1 MRPLDGIKIVDLTRA
16 VSGPFCTMALS
27 DMGADIVKIEPPE
40 GDESRTW
47 GPHVNGES
55 AFYMSI
61 NRGKKSMALNLK
73 EKQAQDI
80 VKKLVEDADVII
92 ENYRPGVMDR
102 LNLGYEVIKEINP
115 KIIYASISG
124 FGQTG
129 PFKGK
134 PAYDMIVQSM
144 GGIVSITGTEAGE
157 PVRVG
162 PSISD
167 LLSGLYAAYSIVTAV
182 YARTKTG
189 RGQRIDISM
198 LDCIVSFL
206 ENAIARYFYS
216 GKMPKPTGTRHSGIA
231 PFQAY
236 KVMDGSVVICAA
248 NQKLWGKVCQIMGT
262 EHLENDERF
271 CTNVKRVENTPILD
285 EIFGPTFLSK
295 TGGEWEKIYEEAGV
309 PCTMINNI
317 GQVVIN
323 PQILAREMIT
333 ERDHPIVGKL
343 KMTGTPIKMSDTPP
357 AITTPPPFLGQ
368 HTDEILSSLLG
379 FSEKDIASLKANG
392 VAK

>member
-1 MRPLDGIKIVDLTRA
+1 MRPLDGIKIIDLTRA
-16 VSGPFCTMALS
+16 VSGPFCTMTLS
-27 DMGADIVKIEPPE
+27 DLGAEVIKIEPPE

-47 GPHVNGES
+47 GPYVNGES

-73 EKQAQDI
+73 EKKAQDI
-80 VKKLVEDADVII
+80 VKELVKDADVLI
-92 ENYRPGVMDR
+92 ENYRPGVIDR
-102 LNLGYEVIKEINP
+102 LGLGYEELKAINP
-115 KIIYASISG
+115 KLIYASISG

-144 GGIVSITGTEAGE
+144 GGIVSITGPEGGD

-162 PSISD
+162 PSVSD
-167 LLSGLYAAYSIVTAV
+167 LLSGLYAAFSIVTAIH
-182 YARTKTG
+182 ARTNTG
-189 RGQRIDISM
+189 KGQRVDISM

-216 GKMPKPTGTRHSGIA
+216 GKMPQPMGTRHSGIA
-231 PFQAY
+231 PFQSY
-236 KVMDGSVVICAA
+236 RVMDGSVVICAA
-248 NQKLWGKVCQIMGT
+248 NQKLWGKVCKVMGS
-262 EHLENDERF
+262 EHLENDEKF

-285 EIFGPTFLSK
+285 EIFGPVFLSK
-295 TGGEWEKIYEEAGV
+295 TGAEWEKLFEAEGV

-317 GQVVIN
+317 GQVVTN
-323 PQILAREMIT
+323 PQILARDMIIEM
-333 ERDHPIVGKL
+333 DHPIAGKV
-343 KMTGTPIKMSDTPP
+343 KMAGTPVKLSDTP
-357 AITTPPPFLGQ
+357 ASITISPPFLGQ
-368 HTDEILSSLLG
+368 HTDEILGAIIGMSKNEIDSLR
-379 FSEKDIASLKANG
+379 ANG